1 MSLNKKNQKYDKTS
15 YDVQV
20 ILDEMNEFTP
30 ETGFNLVGIDSY
42 EMPGEKLYLIAHF
55 DTLKEAEKA
64 QTKYDKSKTMI
75 YHK

>member
-1 MSLNKKNQKYDKTS
+1 MPLKRKDQSCDKMD

-64 QTKYDKSKTMI
+64 KENYGPNTAI
-75 YHK
+75 YFKN

>member
-1 MSLNKKNQKYDKTS
+1 MSRNRKNQNCDKTG

-30 ETGFNLVGIDSY
+30 EIGFNLVGIDSY
-42 EMPGEKLYLIAHF
+42 EMPGEKLYLIGHF
-55 DTLKEAEKA
+55 DTRKKAEKE
-64 QTKYDKSKTMI
+64 QTKYDKSKTVI

>member
-1 MSLNKKNQKYDKTS
+1 MPLKRKDQSCDKRD

-30 ETGFNLVGIDSY
+30 ETGFNLVGIDCY
-42 EMPGEKLYLIAHF
+42 EQPGEKLYLIGHF
-55 DTLKEAEKA
+55 DTRKKAEKE
-64 QTKYDKSKTMI
+64 QTKYGKSKTAI